1 MDPISEADANGNGG
15 NLMGRWAAT
24 SYILGCVI
32 GSGIFITPTGILNNV
47 QSVGASLLI
56 WLASGLITILGA
68 LCYLE
73 LGTSIRK
80 SGCDFAYLCH
90 MRWVGLAFAFMTCS
104 CIFMGPGSLAIQAE
118 TFTEYFVRGFKLE
131 FCDPFVKS
139 AVHKL
144 ITFSVLLPLFFLNCF
159 SINGVVSRFQIISMI
174 AKMAACAI
182 IVVSGIL
189 FWVTQGA
196 HSNNFAQ
203 PFANSNFEPGKV
215 VLALFSGLFSYGG
228 WDILNTGIE
237 DIAHPH
243 RTMPFAIIAGMAIV
257 ILLYMTMNVSYFA
270 VLTVTEMRTSNAIA
284 MTFSERVFHGYLQY
298 LMPFLVC
305 IVLIGSLNAT
315 LFGGSRMLWSIARD
329 GYFPSFIS
337 CINRQHGSPRAALF
351 IFVVLAMLFSFLGDL
366 DELIGY
372 VEFTN
377 WVVRCCTMVALFC
390 IRFGHRADLIHPE
403 ALRVPLVLPI
413 VYFFVCLS
421 LVVVT
426 VVRNFKSA
434 MIGLSFQAFGLFVY
448 LVFIWP
454 PAISRFSNYRNVAH
468 RINSKMSAVAQIVFD
483 GAIEV
488 KDRRQNEDGLF
499 SLMTDGDNDHLSSTH
514 KANSTSS
521 SRRRPR
527 TRRYLKDGK
536 KVYPMEK

>member
-1 MDPISEADANGNGG
+1 MDPISEVDASGNGG

-189 FWVTQGA
+189 FWVTQA
-196 HSNNFAQ
+196 DCSA
-203 PFANSNFEPGKV
+203 
-215 VLALFSGLFSYGG
+215 YGG

-243 RTMPFAIIAGMAIV
+243 SGSIAAFQAVGAGQCHSPLSPAWPIV

-315 LFGGSRMLWSIARD
+315 LFGGSRMLWAIARD

-337 CINRQHGSPRAALF
+337 CINRKHGSPRAALF

-377 WVVRCCTMVALFC
+377 WASVRCCTMVALFC

-426 VVRNFKSA
+426 VVRNFNSA
-434 MIGLSFQAFGLFVY
+434 LMGLSFQAFGLFVY

-454 PAISRFSNYRNVAH
+454 PAISRFSNYRNCRTPDQQYA
-468 RINSKMSAVAQIVFD
+468 K
-483 GAIEV
+483 
-488 KDRRQNEDGLF
+488 
-499 SLMTDGDNDHLSSTH
+499 GDF
-514 KANSTSS
+514 
-521 SRRRPR
+521 
-527 TRRYLKDGK
+527 
-536 KVYPMEK
+536 EKLDLIG

>member
-1 MDPISEADANGNGG
+1 MDPISEVDASGNGG

-315 LFGGSRMLWSIARD
+315 LFGGSRML
-329 GYFPSFIS
+329 
-337 CINRQHGSPRAALF
+337 
-351 IFVVLAMLFSFLGDL
+351 LFSLCFSRFL
-366 DELIGY
+366 
-372 VEFTN
+372 
-377 WVVRCCTMVALFC
+377 VVRCCTMVALFC

-514 KANSTSS
+514 KENSTTSSSSS

-527 TRRYLKDGK
+527 TRRHLKDGK
-536 KVYPMEK
+536 KVYPMENNEKMNE